1 MSAPA
6 LAVSAELRTARL
18 KGMLAWLDAGG
29 GNARIRIMGG
39 AWPGAGVDGGT
50 ELAAIE
56 LDKPCGKVEGGSL
69 VLASS
74 GAANNLVAAS
84 GEALWAR
91 MVTAA
96 GHWAFDCAVAPKGA
110 DKGGLQIEG
119 AATGPADG
127 VLLYKGGKLPVVS
140 LRLT

>member
-1 MSAPA
+1 
-6 LAVSAELRTARL
+6 
-18 KGMLAWLDAGG
+18 MLAWLDAGG

-50 ELAAIE
+50 ELAVIE

-127 VLLYKGGKLPVVS
+127 VLIYKGGKLPVVQ